1 MTALTADFD
10 CPTIEGKFRTVP
22 VAAGAIIYAGALVV
36 LAAGVAQPGST
47 ALNLVA
53 LGRAEAQ
60 ANNSCGAAGAI
71 NVRVRRGT
79 FLWNNSTGAD
89 AITEAAIG
97 EPCYIVDDNT
107 VALTNGTNTRS
118 VAGTIFDID
127 AATGNVWVT
136 I

>member
-1 MTALTADFD
+1 MTAATADID
-10 CPTIEGKFRTVP
+10 TPRGEGVFRSIP
-22 VAAGAIIYAGALVV
+22 VAANTIIYAGTIVV
-36 LAAGVAQPGST
+36 LNAGVAQPGTT

-53 LGRAEAQ
+53 VGRAEAQ
-60 ANNSCGAAGAI
+60 ANNQGGAAGAI

-79 FLWNNSTGAD
+79 FLFANCAGAD
-89 AITEAAIG
+89 LIAEANIG

-118 VAGTIFDID
+118 VAGTIFEID